1 MDAMNLFVQD
11 PALVFEKSA
20 TVELEEDPTAW
31 PRQVLTELYRAVPEI
46 SDYLP
51 EVNFLKVDEEKGFGL
66 GVVVVSSST
75 STALSSEV
83 AGAPAGRKA
92 LIPVIVKGHKLL
104 PLDILMSPSGKMT
117 PLTAQRLSE
126 ALFRPEN
133 FDLMSEDF
141 GDTSLW
147 NMFHPPGRGDST
159 YGSGVSQGLGGTAG
173 SVSVYSGPG
182 MKLSSAGFEM
192 LLALSGTLLESD
204 VTKIAEQME
213 TTPGLL
219 KAASQNPNF
228 LGALKLLADPAGLA
242 KHAVDL
248 NEVVGSLYPAQVVQL
263 GYSEVSDRYSVK
275 TANREVGHL
284 SQKWM
289 ERGEFL
295 KFAGSE
301 LTKRVDTEG
310 TLTIAEKNPEVVV
323 IEGPNGD
330 GLEVCD
336 RSGYYAVYTK
346 ARGRT
351 MTGWVVPGLM
361 DGKGNKLPLALYT
374 DGKSYAVQDQIA
386 VGNNRS
392 GDRID
397 MPNAAPRGTGC
408 FWYST
413 ENYGDRIRATVPL
426 EVQGASRNEDGSTT
440 YMCRDLMGGDLKI
453 TLSYGAQGV
462 VAIPGANELIMP
474 HSTGFAPLG
483 EEVELI
489 NVGALRDKGNMLKGA
504 ALDPVAARITVAAH
518 GDSYTLRFAGDAAKL
533 ASLYGGRE
541 LGTDEAAFAL
551 CLAGHDGPG
560 AFSALAQA
568 DARGT
573 FSVRAADIG
582 SLDLSGHYKAAA
594 AKVADVH
601 GLRRNLLKEAA
612 ALPDVMSVDAVL
624 SLGFINTDNVGLYIA
639 RLPYLEKA
647 LTMICEMVLA
657 SRVGLSEIP
666 EAAASRA
673 AKSVDEVVMG
683 LKSLALREIEDV
695 A

>member
-11 PALVFEKSA
+11 PELVFEKTA
-20 TVELEEDPTAW
+20 AVELEEDPTAW

-51 EVNFLKVDEEKGFGL
+51 EVNFLKVDEEKGYGL

-75 STALSSEV
+75 NTALSSET

-92 LIPVIVKGHKLL
+92 LIPVVVKGHKLL
-104 PLDILMSPSGKMT
+104 ALDVLMSPSGKMT
-117 PLTAQRLSE
+117 PLTAERLSE

-147 NMFHPPGRGDST
+147 NMFHPPGRGDSS
-159 YGSGVSQGLGGTAG
+159 YGSGVSQGLGGSSG

-182 MKLSSAGFEM
+182 MKLSSAEYEM
-192 LLALSGTLLESD
+192 LLSLSGTLLEPD

-213 TTPGLL
+213 ATPGLL
-219 KAASQNPNF
+219 KAAAQNPNF
-228 LGALKLLADPAGLA
+228 LGALKVLSDPAGLA
-242 KHAVDL
+242 KHAIDQ
-248 NEVVGSLYPAQVVQL
+248 NELIGSLYPAQVVQL
-263 GYSEVSDRYSVK
+263 GYSEISDRYSVK
-275 TANREVGHL
+275 TANREVGHINV
-284 SQKWM
+284 KWM

-295 KFAGSE
+295 KFAGPE

-310 TLTIAEKNPEVVV
+310 TLTIAEKNPDVVV
-323 IEGPNGD
+323 IEGPDGN

-336 RSGYYAVYTK
+336 RAGYYAVYTK
-346 ARGRT
+346 SRGRT
-351 MTGWVVPGLM
+351 MTGWVLPGLM
-361 DGKGNKLPLALYT
+361 DGKGNKLPLALFT
-374 DGKSYAVQDQIA
+374 DGKNYAVQDQIA
-386 VGNNRS
+386 VGRNRG
-392 GDRID
+392 GDRND

-413 ENYGDRIRATVPL
+413 DSYGEGIRATVPL
-426 EVQGASRNEDGSTT
+426 EVSGSARNEDGSTT

-453 TLSYGAQGV
+453 TLAYGAQGV
-462 VAIPGANELIMP
+462 VALPGTNELIMP

-483 EEVELI
+483 AEVELVS
-489 NVGALRDKGNMLKGA
+489 VGTMKDRGNMLKGA
-504 ALDPVAARITVAAH
+504 SLDPATPRITVASH
-518 GDSYTLRFAGDAAKL
+518 GNNYTLRFSGGAPKL
-533 ASLYGGRE
+533 AALYGGQE
-541 LGTDEAAFAL
+541 LGADTAAFML

-568 DARGT
+568 DARGS
-573 FSVRAADIG
+573 FNVGAADIG
-582 SLDLSGHYKAAA
+582 SLDLSGHYKVAAQKV
-594 AKVADVH
+594 AKVH
-601 GLRRNLLKEAA
+601 QLRRYMLKEAA
-612 ALPDVMSVDAVL
+612 SLPDIMSVDAVL
-624 SLGFINTDNVGLYIA
+624 SLGFINTENVSVYIA

-647 LTMICEMVLA
+647 LTMVCEMVLA
-657 SRVGLSEIP
+657 SRVGVSEIP
-666 EAAASRA
+666 EATASHA
-673 AKSVDEVVMG
+673 AKTLDEVIMG

>member
-1 MDAMNLFVQD
+1 MNLFVQD

-20 TVELEEDPTAW
+20 AVELEEDPTAW

-51 EVNFLKVDEEKGFGL
+51 EVNFLKVDEEKGYGL

-75 STALSSEV
+75 NTALSSET

-104 PLDILMSPSGKMT
+104 SLDILMSPSGKMT
-117 PLTAQRLSE
+117 PLTAERLSE

-147 NMFHPPGRGDST
+147 NMFHPPGRGDSS
-159 YGSGVSQGLGGTAG
+159 YGSGVSQGLGGTSG

-182 MKLSSAGFEM
+182 MKLSSAEFEM
-192 LLALSGTLLESD
+192 LLSLSGTLLEPD

-213 TTPGLL
+213 STPGLL
-219 KAASQNPNF
+219 KAASRNPNF

-242 KHAVDL
+242 KHAVDQ
-248 NEVVGSLYPAQVVQL
+248 NELIGSLYPAQVVQL
-263 GYSEVSDRYSVK
+263 SYSEVGDHYSVK
-275 TANREVGHL
+275 TANREIGHV

-289 ERGEFL
+289 DRGEFL
-295 KFAGSE
+295 KFAGPE

-310 TLTIAEKNPEVVV
+310 TLTIAEKNPEVIV
-323 IEGPNGD
+323 IEGPDGR

-336 RSGYYAVYTK
+336 SAGYHAVYTK

-351 MTGWVVPGLM
+351 MTGWVIPGLM
-361 DGKGNKLPLALYT
+361 DSKGNKLPLALFT
-374 DGKSYAVQDQIA
+374 DGKNYAVQDQIA
-386 VGNNRS
+386 VGRNRG

-413 ENYGDRIRATVPL
+413 DNYGDRIRATVPV
-426 EVQGASRNEDGSTT
+426 EVSGSVRNEDGSTT
-440 YMCRDLMGGDLKI
+440 YMCHDLMGGELKI
-453 TLSYGAQGV
+453 TLAYGAQGV
-462 VAIPGANELIMP
+462 VAIPGANELVLP
-474 HSTGFAPLG
+474 HSAGFAPLG

-489 NVGALRDKGNMLKGA
+489 SVGEVRNTDNMLKGA
-504 ALDPVAARITVAAH
+504 SLDPAAPRITVASH
-518 GDSYTLRFAGDAAKL
+518 GSSYTLRFAGGIDKL

-551 CLAGHDGPG
+551 CFAGHDGPG

-568 DARGT
+568 DARGV
-573 FSVRAADIG
+573 FNVRAADIG

-594 AKVADVH
+594 AKVAEVH
-601 GLRRNLLKEAA
+601 QLRRNLLKEAA

-624 SLGFINTDNVGLYIA
+624 SLNFINTENVAVYIA

-647 LTMICEMVLA
+647 LTMVCEMVLA
-657 SRVGLSEIP
+657 SRVGLTEIP

-673 AKSVDEVVMG
+673 AKALDEVVMG